1 MLRAGVLGAEP
12 GGEGIHPS
20 RRGEEGTLLRWK
32 TFLSPLSII
41 LLTVIQFG
49 RETRNDAESL
59 RSPVV

>member
-1 MLRAGVLGAEP
+1 MLGAGVLGAEP

-20 RRGEEGTLLRWK
+20 RRGEEGTLLKWK
-32 TFLSPLSII
+32 IFLSRQRNT